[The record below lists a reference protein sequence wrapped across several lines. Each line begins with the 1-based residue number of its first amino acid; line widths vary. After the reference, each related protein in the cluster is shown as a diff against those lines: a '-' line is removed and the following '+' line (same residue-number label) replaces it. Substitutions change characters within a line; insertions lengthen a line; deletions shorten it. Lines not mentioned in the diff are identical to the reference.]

1 MLPYKY
7 ITNFEESIAVQQ
19 NDSDQLISSAS
30 LDSLKELAPDSID
43 FEKNI
48 DLVGVAFNAA
58 VANRFNKN
66 GDGIDTA
73 TALAIKDYFIHKPA
87 NIEHQKQKVVG
98 HIVGAS
104 LSSYGDNQVIEAEE
118 ASNTNSPFN
127 IALSAVIYKTVN
139 PEFAELIEKST
150 NKDSEFYQAVSA
162 SWEIGFNDY
171 AIAVGSKNL
180 EEARIIPDEQKEE
193 YSKFLKAYG
202 GNGRTDSGEEV
213 YRLILGDIYPI
224 GIGFTS
230 NPAADVKGV
239 VLLNEE
245 ESEEE
250 EDRQNEAAVE
260 VLKIKN
266 NFLQEKSSHLHKGDV
281 IINKNHKPKYIM
293 EKEILDQVTE
303 TLEAQASSKKLS
315 EEAIANITKV
325 FHDAIIDKSEKWQ
338 QEKEDLQKEK
348 EELAKAQEAS
358 NQELEDMKVKLS
370 EVSEELVT
378 IKTEVAAQQQAE
390 LFNERM
396 SELDESFSLED
407 EDRVLLASELKELD
421 SSEEAYAQ
429 YKEKL
434 NVVWKHKTKA
444 FKEEQEKI
452 FNEKI
457 EEEVQKRLASLANK
471 TETQAETSEESEEA
485 AEEAAEEVIESA
497 QAEQEAVANNNS
509 ESIEEE
515 ISLREKFKK
524 SFSKDSVQIQY

>member
-7 ITNFEESIAVQQ
+7 ITSFEESIAVQQ
-19 NDSDQLISSAS
+19 NDGDQIISSAS
-30 LDSLKELAPDSID
+30 LDSLKELAPENID

-73 TALAIKDYFIHKPA
+73 TALAIKDYFIHKPT

-104 LSSYGDNQVIEAEE
+104 LSSYGDNQIIAAED
-118 ASNTNSPFN
+118 ASSTDEPFN
-127 IALSAVIYKTVN
+127 IALSAVVYKTVN
-139 PEFAELIEKST
+139 PDFAELIEKST
-150 NKDSEFYQAVSA
+150 DKDSDFYQTVSA

-180 EEARIIPDEQKEE
+180 KESKIVPREQRDE

-202 GNGRTDSGEEV
+202 GNGRTDKGEEV

-230 NPAADVKGV
+230 NPAADVQGV
-239 VLLNEE
+239 ILLNEE
-245 ESEEE
+245 EYEKEDEE
-250 EDRQNEAAVE
+250 NEASMD

-281 IINKNHKPKYIM
+281 IINKNHKPKHIM

-358 NQELEDMKVKLS
+358 AEELENMKTKLS
-370 EVSEELVT
+370 EVSEELAT
-378 IKTEVAAQQQAE
+378 IKTEVAAQQEAE

-396 SELDESFSLED
+396 SELDDDFLLED
-407 EDRVLLASELKELD
+407 EDRVLLASELKKLE

-444 FKEEQEKI
+444 FQEEQEKI
-452 FNEKI
+452 FKQKI
-457 EEEVQKRLASLANK
+457 EEEVEKRLASLAS
-471 TETQAETSEESEEA
+471 ESEAQSQTSEAS
-485 AEEAAEEVIESA
+485 EEAAEEVIESA
-497 QAEQEAVANNNS
+497 EAEEEAVANNNA
-509 ESIEEE
+509 ESIEQE
-515 ISLREKFKK
+515 ISLREKFKQ

>member
-7 ITNFEESIAVQQ
+7 ITSFEESIAVQQ

-30 LDSLKELAPDSID
+30 LDSLKELAPDNID
-43 FEKNI
+43 FQKNI

-73 TALAIKDYFIHKPA
+73 TALAIKDYFIHKPT

-104 LSSYGDNQVIEAEE
+104 LSKYGNNEIIPEAE
-118 ASNTNSPFN
+118 AAGSNEPFN
-127 IALSAVIYKTVN
+127 IALSAVVYRTVN
-139 PEFAELIEKST
+139 PDFAELIEQSI
-150 NKDSEFYQAVSA
+150 DESSDFYQTVSA

-171 AIAVGSKNL
+171 VIAVGSKNL
-180 EEARIIPDEQKEE
+180 EEAKIISGELKQE
-193 YSKFLKAYG
+193 YSKYLKAYG
-202 GNGRTDSGEEV
+202 GNGRTEDGEEV
-213 YRLILGDIYPI
+213 YRLIKGDIYPI

-230 NPAADVKGV
+230 NPAADVKGLV
-239 VLLNEE
+239 VFTEDEE
-245 ESEEE
+245 NDS
-250 EDRQNEAAVE
+250 DQNDNDASIE

-266 NFLQEKSSHLHKGDV
+266 NFLQEKSSHLHNGDV
-281 IINKNHKPKYIM
+281 IINKNHKPNHIM

-325 FHDAIIDKSEKWQ
+325 FHDAIVDKNEKWQ
-338 QEKEDLQKEK
+338 QEKEDLRKEK

-358 NQELEDMKVKLS
+358 SQELEDMKVKLS
-370 EVSEELVT
+370 EVSEELAT
-378 IKTEVAAQQQAE
+378 IKTEVAAKQEAE

-396 SELDESFSLED
+396 TELDGDFLLED

-444 FKEEQEKI
+444 FQAEQEKI

-457 EEEVQKRLASLANK
+457 EAEVQKRIASLANEAEVEVES
-471 TETQAETSEESEEA
+471 TEVSK
-485 AEEAAEEVIESA
+485 EAAEEVIESA
-497 QAEQEAVANNNS
+497 ESEEQAVANNNS

>member
-19 NDSDQLISSAS
+19 NDSDELISSAS

-73 TALAIKDYFIHKPA
+73 TALAIKDYFIHKPT

-104 LSSYGDNQVIEAEE
+104 LSSYGDNQVIASEE
-118 ASNTNSPFN
+118 ASGTHAPFN
-127 IALSAVIYKTVN
+127 IALSAVVYKTVN

-150 NKDSEFYQAVSA
+150 DKDSEFYQTVSA

-171 AIAVGSKNL
+171 AIAVGSENL
-180 EEARIIPDEQKEE
+180 EEAKIVPEEQKEE

-202 GNGRTDSGEEV
+202 GNGRTDKGEEV

-245 ESEEE
+245 EAEEE
-250 EDRQNEAAVE
+250 EDKRTEAAVE

-266 NFLQEKSSHLHKGDV
+266 NFLQEKSSHLDKGDV

-348 EELAKAQEAS
+348 EDIAKAQEAS
-358 NQELEDMKVKLS
+358 NQELEDMKVQLS
-370 EVSEELVT
+370 EVSEELAT
-378 IKTEVAAQQQAE
+378 IKTEVAAQQEAE
-390 LFNERM
+390 LFTERM
-396 SELDESFSLED
+396 TELDDNFLLED

-421 SSEEAYAQ
+421 SSEESYAQ

-457 EEEVQKRLASLANK
+457 EEEVQKRLASLANETEAE
-471 TETQAETSEESEEA
+471 TETTEES
-485 AEEAAEEVIESA
+485 EEAAEEVIESA
-497 QAEQEAVANNNS
+497 EAEEEAVANNNS

-515 ISLREKFKK
+515 ISLREKFKQ

>member
-7 ITNFEESIAVQQ
+7 ITSFEESIAVQQ

-30 LDSLKELAPDSID
+30 LDSLKQLAPDSID

-73 TALAIKDYFIHKPA
+73 TALAIKDYFIHKPT

-98 HIVGAS
+98 HVVGAS
-104 LSSYGDNQVIEAEE
+104 LSSYGDNQVIEAQE
-118 ASNTNSPFN
+118 ASNTSSPFN
-127 IALSAVIYKTVN
+127 IALSAVVYKTVN
-139 PEFAELIEKST
+139 PEFAELIEKSAD
-150 NKDSEFYQAVSA
+150 KDSDLYQTVSA
-162 SWEIGFNDY
+162 SWEIGFNNY

-250 EDRQNEAAVE
+250 EDKQNEAAVE

-348 EELAKAQEAS
+348 EELAKAQESSA
-358 NQELEDMKVKLS
+358 QELDDMKLKLS
-370 EVSEELVT
+370 EVSEELAT
-378 IKTEVAAQQQAE
+378 IKTEVAAQQEAE

-396 SELDESFSLED
+396 SELDDNFLLED

-457 EEEVQKRLASLANK
+457 EEEVQKRLSSLTEEAEAS
-471 TETQAETSEESEEA
+471 TETAEAS
-485 AEEAAEEVIESA
+485 EEAAEEVIESA
-497 QAEQEAVANNNS
+497 EAEEQVVANNNA

-515 ISLREKFKK
+515 LSLREKFKK

>member
-7 ITNFEESIAVQQ
+7 ITSFEESIAIQH
-19 NDSDQLISSAS
+19 NDGDQLISSAS
-30 LDSLKELAPDSID
+30 LDSLKELAPENID

-73 TALAIKDYFIHKPA
+73 TALAIKDYFIHKPT

-104 LSSYGDNQVIEAEE
+104 LSAYGSNEVLATED
-118 ASNTNSPFN
+118 ASSTEKPFN
-127 IALSAVIYKTVN
+127 IALSAVVYKTVN
-139 PEFAELIEKST
+139 PEFAELVEKST
-150 NKDSEFYQAVSA
+150 DKESELYQTVSA

-171 AIAVGSKNL
+171 VIAVGSDNL
-180 EEARIIPDEQKEE
+180 EEATIIPREQRDE

-202 GNGRTDSGEEV
+202 GNGRTDKGEEV
-213 YRLILGDIYPI
+213 HRLIVGDIYPI

-239 VLLNEE
+239 VLLTEDEPENEDDKE
-245 ESEEE
+245 T
-250 EDRQNEAAVE
+250 EASIE

-266 NFLQEKSSHLHKGDV
+266 NFLQEKSSHLHKGNV
-281 IINKNHKPKYIM
+281 IINKNHKLKHIM
-293 EKEILDQVTE
+293 DKEILNQVTE

-358 NQELEDMKVKLS
+358 DQDLEDMKVKLS
-370 EVSEELVT
+370 EVSEELAT
-378 IKTEVAAQQQAE
+378 IKTEVAAQQE
-390 LFNERM
+390 SERFTERM
-396 SELDESFSLED
+396 TEIDSEFLLED
-407 EDRVLLASELKELD
+407 EDRVLLASELKDLD

-457 EEEVQKRLASLANK
+457 EEEVQKRLASLANE
-471 TETQAETSEESEEA
+471 TETEVETPEETEA
-485 AEEAAEEVIESA
+485 AAEEVIESA
-497 QAEQEAVANNNS
+497 ETEEEAVANNNS

>member
-7 ITNFEESIAVQQ
+7 ITSFEESIAVSN
-19 NDSDQLISSAS
+19 NDSDQIISSAS
-30 LDSLKELAPDSID
+30 LDSLKDLAPENID

-73 TALAIKDYFIHKPA
+73 TALAIKDYFIHKPT

-104 LSSYGDNQVIEAEE
+104 LSSYGDNQIITADE
-118 ASNTNSPFN
+118 ASSAYRPFN

-139 PEFAELIEKST
+139 PDFAELVEKSA
-150 NKDSEFYQAVSA
+150 DESSEFYQTISA

-180 EEARIIPDEQKEE
+180 EEARIIPNEQKEE

-202 GNGRTDSGEEV
+202 GNGRTEEGEEV

-239 VLLNEE
+239 VLLKEE
-245 ESEEE
+245 EAEQEEE
-250 EDRQNEAAVE
+250 QETEATTE
-260 VLKIKN
+260 VIKIKN
-266 NFLQEKSSHLHKGDV
+266 NFLQEKSSHLHKDDV

-293 EKEILDQVTE
+293 EKEILDQLTE

-325 FHDAIIDKSEKWQ
+325 FHDAIVDKSEKWQ

-358 NQELEDMKVKLS
+358 SQELEDMKVKLS
-370 EVSEELVT
+370 EVSEELAT
-378 IKTEVAAQQQAE
+378 IKTEVAAKQEAE

-396 SELDESFSLED
+396 SQLDDDFLLED

-444 FKEEQEKI
+444 FQKEQEKI

-457 EEEVQKRLASLANK
+457 EEEVQKRLASLASESEPK
-471 TETQAETSEESEEA
+471 SETSEAS
-485 AEEAAEEVIESA
+485 EEAAEEVIESA
-497 QAEQEAVANNNS
+497 ETEEEAVANNNT

>member
-193 YSKFLKAYG
+193 YSKFLRHMA
-202 GNGRTDSGEEV
+202 
-213 YRLILGDIYPI
+213 
-224 GIGFTS
+224 
-230 NPAADVKGV
+230 
-239 VLLNEE
+239 
-245 ESEEE
+245 
-250 EDRQNEAAVE
+250 
-260 VLKIKN
+260 
-266 NFLQEKSSHLHKGDV
+266 
-281 IINKNHKPKYIM
+281 
-293 EKEILDQVTE
+293 VTE
-303 TLEAQASSKKLS
+303 EPIAAKK
-315 EEAIANITKV
+315 
-325 FHDAIIDKSEKWQ
+325 FID
-338 QEKEDLQKEK
+338 
-348 EELAKAQEAS
+348 
-358 NQELEDMKVKLS
+358 
-370 EVSEELVT
+370 
-378 IKTEVAAQQQAE
+378 
-390 LFNERM
+390 
-396 SELDESFSLED
+396 
-407 EDRVLLASELKELD
+407 
-421 SSEEAYAQ
+421 
-429 YKEKL
+429 
-434 NVVWKHKTKA
+434 
-444 FKEEQEKI
+444 
-452 FNEKI
+452 
-457 EEEVQKRLASLANK
+457 
-471 TETQAETSEESEEA
+471 
-485 AEEAAEEVIESA
+485 
-497 QAEQEAVANNNS
+497 
-509 ESIEEE
+509 
-515 ISLREKFKK
+515 
-524 SFSKDSVQIQY
+524 